1 MGRGYSGRDVLLN
14 LEMSYEYMGHR
25 TEEWNDITNLMEFNL
40 RHATTDLSYFKTDFD
55 KIKDN
60 METLAREFLAQN
72 GNIRTGALYKSIK
85 AKINGNTITLSAPAR
100 DPRNGHPYAG
110 HIEFGFTDLAGQTHG
125 PWPFLRPAVH
135 LAAQESTGMLGD
147 SLAQGLLYGENFRA
161 MSHPAAGGRAG
172 RLGFGRTNKR
182 ISPNRARNLAQETRD
197 HFNSGRQEPHSKTNT
212 RQWDNANHGAWAK
225 SDSNFKTSRK
235 DDWKWG
241 SL

>member
-147 SLAQGLLYGENFRA
+147 SLAQGLLYGKNFRA

-197 HFNSGRQEPHSKTNT
+197 HFNSGRQEPHSKKNT